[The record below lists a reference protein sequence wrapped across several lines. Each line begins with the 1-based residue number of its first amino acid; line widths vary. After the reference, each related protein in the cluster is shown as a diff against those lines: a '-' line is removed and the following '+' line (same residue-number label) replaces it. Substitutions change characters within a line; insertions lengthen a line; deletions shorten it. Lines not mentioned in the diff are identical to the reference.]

1 VAKYLVPFVF
11 VYNPSLVFEGP
22 LWLSGYSA
30 LAALF
35 GVWAMSVALEGWCM
49 GRLNGAYR
57 IAAAIGSLGLLYP
70 PLLTL
75 IILPGYVLN
84 GLAGVG
90 LIVFYLARAR
100 AGRDR
105 ALGAE
110 RAG

>member
-1 VAKYLVPFVF
+1 
-11 VYNPSLVFEGP
+11 